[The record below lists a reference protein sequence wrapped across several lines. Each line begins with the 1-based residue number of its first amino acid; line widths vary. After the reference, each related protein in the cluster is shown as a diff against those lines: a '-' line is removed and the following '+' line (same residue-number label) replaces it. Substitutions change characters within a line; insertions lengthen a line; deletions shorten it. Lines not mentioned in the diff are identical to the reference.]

1 MNMQDNSAQIIEQLN
16 DKILVQEQQIAE
28 LNAKVKWYEEQ
39 YRLSRQK
46 QFGTSSEKTTP
57 EQINLFNE
65 AEDIADPKTKEP
77 DIETITYER
86 KKKQPGQKADKLKD
100 LPVEVIEYRLLEHE
114 QVCPCCQGTLH
125 EMSTQIRQE
134 IKVIPAQVK
143 VVQHVQYIYACRQCE
158 K

>member
-1 MNMQDNSAQIIEQLN
+1 MQDNSAQIIEQLN

-86 KKKQPGQKADKLKD
+86 KKSNLVKEPISSKTCRLK
-100 LPVEVIEYRLLEHE
+100 
-114 QVCPCCQGTLH
+114 
-125 EMSTQIRQE
+125 
-134 IKVIPAQVK
+134 
-143 VVQHVQYIYACRQCE
+143 
-158 K
+158 